1 MPPLSRD
8 DSTSHPLPD
17 SFGSFRVLHQI
28 GKGTLGAVL
37 RTYEP
42 EADRL
47 VAVKV
52 FQLDI
57 TPEQAEELSR
67 ELQVVSQQGL
77 THPSIVEPLA
87 AGIEDGIAYLA
98 TEYVASESL
107 DVAMRH
113 YAPAPFETTLALVT
127 QLADGLDFSHAAG
140 VEHGLLHPRD
150 IFVTS
155 ERARVTGFGIA
166 RALEKLEI
174 VVPVRRPYSAPEL
187 ITGDNWTSSA
197 DIYSLAAI
205 VYELLTGRCVTVTGE
220 PMANALAETIEDS
233 QAKALADVLT
243 LALADDPNHR
253 YSTALEFA
261 SALESVEDAEKIS
274 AVSVSRKIKSAN
286 GASNSLTSTTTDL
299 NQESVVSDEFGGK
312 ESDHGEGG
320 PPAYNEPTMGRLWDD
335 LDDVDV
341 HTESEHVVE
350 LNDLDEIQRGQSPP
364 KFFSEDGEDESDEV
378 FDESVTTNVS
388 DEFSEDVEHGES
400 TRRQHLG
407 VSLDSELSVVSDESL
422 VCGEAGQSVGA
433 QNLLGTDS
441 MESQKRHS
449 RLKSELSKK
458 VNKTYLSQALTNW
471 RPLGAAVGF
480 CLLIGFVAWGGW
492 GKRGVETQEFLNE
505 LNSDIEGETE
515 IGAAERKTVDRILK
529 SETVLIEKD
538 GVSPVIQDSRTR
550 DSASVREGNA
560 GLGDDAIPTR
570 SIPLKNEPVPYG
582 FSRPVV
588 TGRLLIRTSPADAS
602 VMVNGVSRG
611 RSPLVLRDLSFGS
624 YRIAVTKAGHLSVS
638 RTLMISS
645 DNPAASTVIALR
657 SVFEVEE
664 SEVVLRDRYQTA
676 EPVIAE
682 VGSVYIDS
690 QPRTARVFIDGA
702 IIGRTPLLVSQ
713 VISGARE
720 IRVEY
725 EGYRNWL
732 SIVEITANER
742 NEVLVSLEAE
752 L

>member
-1 MPPLSRD
+1 MPPLNRD

-42 EADRL
+42 ETDRL

-98 TEYVASESL
+98 TEYVTSESL

-140 VEHGLLHPRD
+140 VEHGSLHPRD

-253 YSTALEFA
+253 YSTALKFA
-261 SALESVEDAEKIS
+261 SALESVKDSERTS
-274 AVSVSRKIKSAN
+274 AVSVSRKIESAD
-286 GASNSLTSTTTDL
+286 GTSNSRTSTTTDL

-312 ESDHGEGG
+312 ESDHGEGE
-320 PPAYNEPTMGRLWDD
+320 PPAHNEPTMGRLGDD

-350 LNDLDEIQRGQSPP
+350 LNDLGEIQGGQSLP
-364 KFFSEDGEDESDEV
+364 KFFSEDEV
-378 FDESVTTNVS
+378 FDESVATNVS
-388 DEFSEDVEHGES
+388 DEFSEAVEHSES
-400 TRRQHLG
+400 TRRRHSG
-407 VSLDSELSVVSDESL
+407 VSLNSELSVVSDESL
-422 VCGEAGQSVGA
+422 VRGEAGQSVSA
-433 QNLLGTDS
+433 QSLLGSDS
-441 MESQKRHS
+441 MESQKGHS
-449 RLKSELSKK
+449 RLKSESSEK

-505 LNSDIEGETE
+505 LNSNIEGKTE
-515 IGAAERKTVDRILK
+515 IGAAERKAVDRILK
-529 SETVLIEKD
+529 SGTVSVEKD

-550 DSASVREGNA
+550 DSASVREGNT

-570 SIPLKNEPVPYG
+570 SISLKNEPVPYE

-624 YRIAVTKAGHLSVS
+624 YRIDVTKAGHLSAS

-645 DNPAASTVIALR
+645 DNQAASAVIPLR
-657 SVFEVEE
+657 SVLETEE

-676 EPVIAE
+676 EPVITE

-720 IRVEY
+720 IRIEY
-725 EGYRNWL
+725 EGYRDWL

>member
-1 MPPLSRD
+1 MPPLNSD

-37 RTYEP
+37 QTYEP

-261 SALESVEDAEKIS
+261 SALESVKDSEKTS
-274 AVSVSRKIKSAN
+274 AVSVSRKTESAN
-286 GASNSLTSTTTDL
+286 GASNLLTSTTTDL
-299 NQESVVSDEFGGK
+299 NKESVVSDEFGGK

-320 PPAYNEPTMGRLWDD
+320 PPAHNEPTMGRLWDD

-350 LNDLDEIQRGQSPP
+350 LNDLGEIQGGQSQP
-364 KFFSEDGEDESDEV
+364 KFFGEDEV
-378 FDESVTTNVS
+378 FDESVATNVS
-388 DEFSEDVEHGES
+388 DEFSEAVEHSES
-400 TRRQHLG
+400 TRRQHSG

-422 VCGEAGQSVGA
+422 VRGEAGQSVGA
-433 QNLLGTDS
+433 QSLLGTDS
-441 MESQKRHS
+441 MESQKGHS
-449 RLKSELSKK
+449 RLKSESSEK

-471 RPLGAAVGF
+471 RPLGVAVGF

-505 LNSDIEGETE
+505 PNSDVEGKTE
-515 IGAAERKTVDRILK
+515 IGAAERKAVDRILK
-529 SETVLIEKD
+529 SETVSIEKD
-538 GVSPVIQDSRTR
+538 GISPVIQDSRTR
-550 DSASVREGNA
+550 DSASVREGNT
-560 GLGDDAIPTR
+560 GLGDDAILTR
-570 SIPLKNEPVPYG
+570 SIPLKNEPVPYE

-602 VMVNGVSRG
+602 VVVNGVSRG

-624 YRIAVTKAGHLSVS
+624 YRIDVTKAGHLSAS

-645 DNPAASTVIALR
+645 DNLAASTVIPLR
-657 SVFEVEE
+657 SVLETEE

-702 IIGRTPLLVSQ
+702 IIGRTPLLVSE

-725 EGYRNWL
+725 EGYRDWL
-732 SIVEITANER
+732 FIVEITANER

>member
-1 MPPLSRD
+1 M
-8 DSTSHPLPD
+8 
-17 SFGSFRVLHQI
+17 HQI
-28 GKGTLGAVL
+28 GTGTLGAVL

-87 AGIEDGIAYLA
+87 AGIEEGIAYLA

-113 YAPAPFETTLALVT
+113 YAPAPFETVSTLVT

-174 VVPVRRPYSAPEL
+174 VIPVRRPYSAPEL
-187 ITGDNWTSSA
+187 ITGDRWTSSA

-205 VYELLTGRCVTVTGE
+205 VYELLTGHRVTVTGE
-220 PMANALAETIEDS
+220 SMANALAETIKGS

-253 YSTALEFA
+253 YSTASEFA
-261 SALESVEDAEKIS
+261 SAFESIGDSERS
-274 AVSVSRKIKSAN
+274 SVVPISRKIKSSN

-299 NQESVVSDEFGGK
+299 NQESAVSGGFGRKRSDDED
-312 ESDHGEGG
+312 ESSG
-320 PPAYNEPTMGRLWDD
+320 PPLHDEPPMGRLWDA
-335 LDDVDV
+335 LDDMDV
-341 HTESEHVVE
+341 RTESEQVVE
-350 LNDLDEIQRGQSPP
+350 SSDLDETKEGQSSAQ
-364 KFFSEDGEDESDEV
+364 FFSEDGEDESEPDEV
-378 FDESVTTNVS
+378 LNESFVANVS
-388 DEFSEDVEHGES
+388 DEFSEDVEDSKS
-400 TRRQHLG
+400 TRKQLSG
-407 VSLDSELSVVSDESL
+407 VSLDSDLGGVSDENR
-422 VCGEAGQSVGA
+422 VRGDAGRSVGA
-433 QNLLGTDS
+433 QDFREADS
-441 MESQKRHS
+441 TESQRG
-449 RLKSELSKK
+449 LKFESSEKTE
-458 VNKTYLSQALTNW
+458 KTYLSQAMTNW
-471 RPLGAAVGF
+471 RLLGAVVGF
-480 CLLIGFVAWGGW
+480 CLLIGFAAFGVWS
-492 GKRGVETQEFLNE
+492 KRGMSTQEFPNKV
-505 LNSDIEGETE
+505 NSDVEREAG
-515 IGAAERKTVDRILK
+515 IGAMKKEAVDRILE
-529 SETVLIEKD
+529 SETASIEKD
-538 GVSPVIQDSRTR
+538 GVSQATQASGGGDSM
-550 DSASVREGNA
+550 SARERNTE
-560 GLGDDAIPTR
+560 LRDDAMPTR
-570 SIPLKNEPVPYG
+570 SVPVNNKL
-582 FSRPVV
+582 VV

-602 VMVNGVSRG
+602 VIVNGVTRG

-624 YRIAVTKAGHLSVS
+624 YRIDVTKDGHLSES
-638 RTLMISS
+638 RTLTVSS
-645 DNPAASTVIALR
+645 EHPAASTIVALR
-657 SVFEVEE
+657 SILAMEE
-664 SEVVLRDRYQTA
+664 PGLVLRDRHQTA
-676 EPVIAE
+676 EPVINE
-682 VGSVYIDS
+682 VGSVYVDS
-690 QPRTARVFIDGA
+690 QPRAARVFMDGV

-725 EGYRNWL
+725 QGYRDWL
-732 SIVEITANER
+732 SVVEITANER
-742 NEVLVSLEAE
+742 NEITALLEIIR
-752 L
+752 